1 MNKEKFKELNRLWVN
16 QGLYSY
22 VSRPLFGSAP
32 NMMMPNFGIIPGPGA
47 GVGAMDPM
55 TKGRS
60 GMLAMMMKK
69 MSLCLHKC
77 I

>member
-47 GVGAMDPM
+47 GVGAMDLDDEGEIWDVGDDDEEDEFM
-55 TKGRS
+55 FT
-60 GMLAMMMKK
+60 
-69 MSLCLHKC
+69 
-77 I
+77 